1 MTMINEV
8 KKYFDN
14 DPNVASIQE
23 KSDAVFIIVK
33 DSGLVDLEEIQNI
46 KGIRSAE
53 LVRNKIIINRK
64 EKSMAANYNEIAEKI
79 VDLVGGKENVQFFT
93 HCVTRLRFNLKD
105 EKKANKEEVDKLPGV
120 LGSQWQNGQLQVII
134 GQAVGDVYKL
144 ICEKNGLAMEKAV
157 DENIDADLGKKG
169 LKGIVD
175 KVFDGISGSLT
186 PFIPALIGAGM
197 IKVLLIFADMLGADA
212 TSGTYQLLSFAGDA
226 GFYFLPIIIGAFA
239 ARKFGCNQGLGMVI
253 GGMLVYPS
261 FANGSGFNFLGIP
274 VYSNSYSSTIIPII
288 LCCAVMAPIE
298 RFFAKHS
305 PEILRSV
312 LEPLCTI
319 LIMIPLAYCVLGP
332 IGSFLGQY
340 LSSFVLWLYNSV
352 GFIGVALFAA
362 IMPFVI
368 MTGMHGAFV
377 PYLLQM
383 LTDPTIGYEPI
394 FFPALIISNVN
405 QGVAALAVA
414 LKTKSAEL
422 KSTGLSTAVTA
433 IVAGVT
439 EPAMYAVN
447 FKYKT
452 PLYGA
457 MIGSAI
463 GGLAAGLFKCAIQ
476 AFAGASS
483 LIALPLFASASNP
496 SNLMYMIIATV
507 IGMVATFAA
516 TWILYREEK

>member
-1 MTMINEV
+1 MDYKIQTYFENDSNIVSV
-8 KKYFDN
+8 KENNGK
-14 DPNVASIQE
+14 I
-23 KSDAVFIIVK
+23 FIIVK
-33 DSGLVDLEEIQNI
+33 DSGLVPLKEIEELP
-46 KGIRSAE
+46 GIETVEIR
-53 LVRNKIIINRK
+53 RNKIILTKK
-64 EKSMAANYNEIAEKI
+64 ENNMATNYDEISKNI
-79 VDLVGGKENVQFFT
+79 VDLVGGKDNISFFT

-105 EKKANKEEVDKLPGV
+105 EKKADKDAIDKLKGV

-134 GQAVGDVYKL
+134 GQAVGDVYKE
-144 ICEKNGLAMEKAV
+144 ICDKNGLQMEKAIDENV
-157 DENIDADLGKKG
+157 DEAVGAKG
-169 LKGIVD
+169 FKGIVD

-186 PFIPALIGAGM
+186 PFIPALIGCGM
-197 IKVLLIFADMLGADA
+197 IKVILIFADMLGVDA
-212 TSGTYQLLSFAGDA
+212 ASGTYQLLSFAGDA

-239 ARKFGCNQGLGMVI
+239 AKKFGANQGLGMVI

-288 LCCAVMAPIE
+288 LSCAVMAPIE
-298 RFFAKHS
+298 KFFAKHS

-319 LIMIPLAYCVLGP
+319 LVMIPLAYCLLGP
-332 IGSFLGQY
+332 VGSFLGQY
-340 LSSFVLWLYNSV
+340 LSAFVLWLYNTI
-352 GFIGVALFAA
+352 GFVGVALFAA

-383 LTDPTIGYEPI
+383 LTDPNIGYEPI
-394 FFPALIISNVN
+394 FFPALIISNIN

-414 LKTKSAEL
+414 LKTKSAEI
-422 KSTGLSTAVTA
+422 KSTSLSTAVTA

-463 GGLAAGLFKCAIQ
+463 GGCAAGLFKCAIQ

-483 LIALPLFASASNP
+483 IIALPLFASASNP
-496 SNLMYMIIATV
+496 SNLTMMIVATI
-507 IGMVATFAA
+507 IGMVATFIA

>member
-1 MTMINEV
+1 MDYKIQTYFENDSNIVSV
-8 KKYFDN
+8 KENNGK
-14 DPNVASIQE
+14 
-23 KSDAVFIIVK
+23 VFIIVK
-33 DSGLVDLEEIQNI
+33 DSGLVPLKEIEELP
-46 KGIRSAE
+46 GIETVEIR
-53 LVRNKIIINRK
+53 RNKIILTKK
-64 EKSMAANYNEIAEKI
+64 ENNMATNYDEISKNI
-79 VDLVGGKENVQFFT
+79 VDLVGGKDNISFFT

-105 EKKANKEEVDKLPGV
+105 EKKADKDAIDKLKGV

-134 GQAVGDVYKL
+134 GQAVGDVYKE
-144 ICEKNGLAMEKAV
+144 ICDKNGLQMEKAIDENV
-157 DENIDADLGKKG
+157 DEAVGAKG
-169 LKGIVD
+169 FKGIVD

-186 PFIPALIGAGM
+186 PFIPALIGCGM
-197 IKVLLIFADMLGADA
+197 IKVILIFADMLGVDA
-212 TSGTYQLLSFAGDA
+212 ASGTYQLLSFAGDA

-239 ARKFGCNQGLGMVI
+239 AKKFGANQGLGMVI

-288 LCCAVMAPIE
+288 LSCAVMAPIE
-298 RFFAKHS
+298 KFFAKHS

-319 LIMIPLAYCVLGP
+319 LVMIPLAYCLLGP
-332 IGSFLGQY
+332 VGSFLGQY
-340 LSSFVLWLYNSV
+340 LSAFVLWLYNTI
-352 GFIGVALFAA
+352 GFVGVALFAA

-383 LTDPTIGYEPI
+383 LTDPNIGYEPI
-394 FFPALIISNVN
+394 FFPALIISNIN

-414 LKTKSAEL
+414 LKTKSAEI
-422 KSTGLSTAVTA
+422 KSTSLSTAVTA

-463 GGLAAGLFKCAIQ
+463 GGCAAGLFKCAIQ

-483 LIALPLFASASNP
+483 IIALPLFASASNP
-496 SNLMYMIIATV
+496 SNLTMMIVATI
-507 IGMVATFAA
+507 IGMVATFIA

>member
-1 MTMINEV
+1 MREEIRNYFEQDKNTVSV
-8 KKYFDN
+8 KENNGRIF
-14 DPNVASIQE
+14 VT
-23 KSDAVFIIVK
+23 VK
-33 DSGLVDLEEIQNI
+33 DSGLVATEEIE
-46 KGIRSAE
+46 KLPEIRSVQ
-53 LVRNKIIINRK
+53 LIRNRIIMETK
-64 EKSMAANYNEIAEKI
+64 ENNMAADYTEISSKI
-79 VDLVGGKENVQFFT
+79 VDLVGGKDNISYFT
-93 HCVTRLRFNLKD
+93 HCVTRLRFNVKD
-105 EKKANKEEVDKLPGV
+105 ESKVNKEEIEKLKGV

-134 GQAVGDVYKL
+134 GQAVGDVYKQ
-144 ICEKNGLAMEKAV
+144 ICEKNGLTMEKAV
-157 DENIDADLGKKG
+157 DENVDETVKKKG

-186 PFIPALIGAGM
+186 PFIPALIGCGM
-197 IKVLLIFADMLGADA
+197 IKVILIFADMLGADA

-226 GFYFLPIIIGAFA
+226 GFYFLPVIIGAFA
-239 ARKFGCNQGLGMVI
+239 AKKFGANQGLGMVI

-261 FANGSGFNFLGIP
+261 FAAASGLNFLGIP

-288 LCCAVMAPIE
+288 LSCAVMAPIE
-298 RFFAKHS
+298 KFFAKHS
-305 PEILRSV
+305 PEVLRSV

-319 LIMIPLAYCVLGP
+319 LVMIPLAYCLLGP

-340 LSSFVLWLYNSV
+340 LSAFVLWLYNTI
-352 GFIGVALFAA
+352 GFVGVALFAA

-383 LTDPTIGYEPI
+383 LTDPSIGYEPI
-394 FFPALIISNVN
+394 FFPALIISNIN

-414 LKTKSAEL
+414 LKTKSAEV

-463 GGLAAGLFKCAIQ
+463 GGCVAGLFKCAIQ

-483 LIALPLFASASNP
+483 VIALPLFVSSSSPKNF
-496 SNLMYMIIATV
+496 LYMVIAV
-507 IGMVATFAA
+507 LVGMVATFAA
-516 TWILYREEK
+516 TWILYKDEK

>member
-1 MTMINEV
+1 
-8 KKYFDN
+8 
-14 DPNVASIQE
+14 
-23 KSDAVFIIVK
+23 
-33 DSGLVDLEEIQNI
+33 
-46 KGIRSAE
+46 
-53 LVRNKIIINRK
+53 
-64 EKSMAANYNEIAEKI
+64 
-79 VDLVGGKENVQFFT
+79 
-93 HCVTRLRFNLKD
+93 
-105 EKKANKEEVDKLPGV
+105 
-120 LGSQWQNGQLQVII
+120 
-134 GQAVGDVYKL
+134 
-144 ICEKNGLAMEKAV
+144 
-157 DENIDADLGKKG
+157 
-169 LKGIVD
+169 
-175 KVFDGISGSLT
+175 
-186 PFIPALIGAGM
+186 
-197 IKVLLIFADMLGADA
+197 
-212 TSGTYQLLSFAGDA
+212 
-226 GFYFLPIIIGAFA
+226 
-239 ARKFGCNQGLGMVI
+239 GLGMVI

-261 FANGSGFNFLGIP
+261 FAAATGLNFLGIP

-288 LCCAVMAPIE
+288 LSCAVMAPIE
-298 RFFAKHS
+298 KFFAKHS

-319 LIMIPLAYCVLGP
+319 LVMIPLAYCLLGP

-340 LSSFVLWLYNSV
+340 LSAFVLWLYNTI

-383 LTDPTIGYEPI
+383 LTDPSIGYEPI
-394 FFPALIISNVN
+394 FFPALIISNIN

-422 KSTGLSTAVTA
+422 KSTSLSTAVTA

-463 GGLAAGLFKCAIQ
+463 GGLVAGIFKCAIQ

-483 LIALPLFASASNP
+483 IIALPLFVSANNP
-496 SNLMYMIIATV
+496 SNLTYMIIATIV
-507 IGMVATFAA
+507 GMVATFAA
-516 TWILYREEK
+516 TWVLYKEEK

>member
-1 MTMINEV
+1 MDYKIQTYFENDSNIVSV
-8 KKYFDN
+8 KENNGK
-14 DPNVASIQE
+14 
-23 KSDAVFIIVK
+23 VFIIVK
-33 DSGLVDLEEIQNI
+33 DSGLVPLKEIEELP
-46 KGIRSAE
+46 GIETVEIR
-53 LVRNKIIINRK
+53 RNKIILTKK
-64 EKSMAANYNEIAEKI
+64 ENNMATNYDEISKNI
-79 VDLVGGKENVQFFT
+79 VDLVGGKDNISFFT

-105 EKKANKEEVDKLPGV
+105 EKKADKDAIDKLKGV

-134 GQAVGDVYKL
+134 GQAVGDVYKE
-144 ICEKNGLAMEKAV
+144 ICDKNGLQMEKAIDENV
-157 DENIDADLGKKG
+157 DEAVGAKG
-169 LKGIVD
+169 FKGIVD

-186 PFIPALIGAGM
+186 PFIPALIGCGM
-197 IKVLLIFADMLGADA
+197 IKVILIFADMLGVDA
-212 TSGTYQLLSFAGDA
+212 ASGTYQLLSFAGDA

-239 ARKFGCNQGLGMVI
+239 AKKFGANQGLGMVI

-288 LCCAVMAPIE
+288 LSCAVMAPIE
-298 RFFAKHS
+298 KFFAKHS

-319 LIMIPLAYCVLGP
+319 LVMIPLAYCLLGP
-332 IGSFLGQY
+332 VGSFLGQY
-340 LSSFVLWLYNSV
+340 LSAFVLWLYNTI
-352 GFIGVALFAA
+352 GFVGVALFAA

-383 LTDPTIGYEPI
+383 LTDPNIGYEPI
-394 FFPALIISNVN
+394 FFPALIISNIN

-414 LKTKSAEL
+414 LKTKSAEI
-422 KSTGLSTAVTA
+422 KSTSLSTAVTA

-447 FKYKT
+447 FKYKP

-463 GGLAAGLFKCAIQ
+463 GGCAAGLFKCAIQ

-483 LIALPLFASASNP
+483 IIALPLFASASNP
-496 SNLMYMIIATV
+496 SNLTMMIVATI
-507 IGMVATFAA
+507 IGMVATFIA

>member
-1 MTMINEV
+1 MRKDIISYFEHDNNIVSIIENEDTLLV
-8 KKYFDN
+8 T
-14 DPNVASIQE
+14 
-23 KSDAVFIIVK
+23 VK
-33 DSGLVDLEEIQNI
+33 DIGLIAEEKIAQLEGVESVKIF
-46 KGIRSAE
+46 
-53 LVRNKIIINRK
+53 RNKIKIKTK
-64 EKSMAANYNEIAEKI
+64 EKNMANYSEISSKI
-79 VDLVGGKENVQFFT
+79 VDLVGGKDNISYFT

-105 EKKANKEEVDKLPGV
+105 ESKAKKEEVDKLPGV

-134 GQAVGDVYKL
+134 GQAVGDVYKQ
-144 ICEKNGLAMEKAV
+144 ICEENGITMEKAV
-157 DENIDADLGKKG
+157 DENVDEVPANKG
-169 LKGIVD
+169 FKGIVD

-186 PFIPALIGAGM
+186 PFIPALIGSGM
-197 IKVLLIFADMLGADA
+197 IKVILIFADMLGADA

-239 ARKFGCNQGLGMVI
+239 AKKFGANQGLGMVV

-261 FANGSGFNFLGIP
+261 FAAASGLNFLGIP
-274 VYSNSYSSTIIPII
+274 VYTNSYSSTIIPII
-288 LCCAVMAPIE
+288 LSCAVMAPIE
-298 RFFAKHS
+298 KFFAKHS
-305 PEILRSV
+305 PEVLRSV
-312 LEPLCTI
+312 IEPLCTI
-319 LIMIPLAYCVLGP
+319 LVMIPLAYCLLGP

-340 LSSFVLWLYNSV
+340 LSAFVLWLYNTI
-352 GFIGVALFAA
+352 GFVGVALFAA

-394 FFPALIISNVN
+394 FFPALIISNIN

-414 LKTKSAEL
+414 LKTKKEEL
-422 KSTGLSTAVTA
+422 KSTGFSTAVTA
-433 IVAGVT
+433 IIAGVT

-463 GGLAAGLFKCAIQ
+463 GGLVAGIFKCAIQ

-483 LIALPLFASASNP
+483 IIALPLFASANNP
-496 SNLMYMIIATV
+496 GNLTYMIIATIV
-507 IGMVATFAA
+507 GMVATFAA
-516 TWILYREEK
+516 TWVLYKDEK

>member
-1 MTMINEV
+1 MATN
-8 KKYFDN
+8 YD
-14 DPNVASIQE
+14 
-23 KSDAVFIIVK
+23 
-33 DSGLVDLEEIQNI
+33 EISKN
-46 KGIRSAE
+46 
-53 LVRNKIIINRK
+53 
-64 EKSMAANYNEIAEKI
+64 I
-79 VDLVGGKENVQFFT
+79 VDLVGGKDNISFFT

-105 EKKANKEEVDKLPGV
+105 EKKADKDAIDKLKGV

-134 GQAVGDVYKL
+134 GQAVGDVYKE
-144 ICEKNGLAMEKAV
+144 ICDKNGLQMEKAIDENV
-157 DENIDADLGKKG
+157 DEAVGAKG
-169 LKGIVD
+169 FKGIVD

-186 PFIPALIGAGM
+186 PFIPALIGCGM
-197 IKVLLIFADMLGADA
+197 IKVILIFADMLGVDA
-212 TSGTYQLLSFAGDA
+212 ASGTYQLLSFAGDA

-239 ARKFGCNQGLGMVI
+239 AKKFGANQGLGMVI

-288 LCCAVMAPIE
+288 LSCAVMAPIE
-298 RFFAKHS
+298 KFFAKHS

-319 LIMIPLAYCVLGP
+319 LVMIPLAYCLLGP
-332 IGSFLGQY
+332 VGSFLGQY
-340 LSSFVLWLYNSV
+340 LSAFVLWLYNTI
-352 GFIGVALFAA
+352 GFVGVALFAA

-383 LTDPTIGYEPI
+383 LTDPNIGYEPI
-394 FFPALIISNVN
+394 FFPALIISNIN

-414 LKTKSAEL
+414 LKTKSAEI
-422 KSTGLSTAVTA
+422 KSTSLSTAVTA

-463 GGLAAGLFKCAIQ
+463 GGCAAGLFKCAIQ

-483 LIALPLFASASNP
+483 IIALPLFASASNP
-496 SNLMYMIIATV
+496 SNLTMMIVATI
-507 IGMVATFAA
+507 IGMVATFIA

>member
-1 MTMINEV
+1 
-8 KKYFDN
+8 
-14 DPNVASIQE
+14 
-23 KSDAVFIIVK
+23 
-33 DSGLVDLEEIQNI
+33 
-46 KGIRSAE
+46 
-53 LVRNKIIINRK
+53 
-64 EKSMAANYNEIAEKI
+64 MATNYNEISSKI
-79 VDLVGGKENVQFFT
+79 VDLVGGKDNISYFT

-105 EKKANKEEVDKLPGV
+105 AEKADTAAIDQLKGV

-134 GQAVGDVYKL
+134 GQAVGDVYKE
-144 ICEKNGLAMEKAV
+144 ICEKHSLQMEKAIDEVV
-157 DENIDADLGKKG
+157 DEVDSKKG
-169 LKGIVD
+169 IKGIVD

-186 PFIPALIGAGM
+186 PFIPALIGSGM
-197 IKVLLIFADMLGADA
+197 IKVILIFADMLGADA
-212 TSGTYQLLSFAGDA
+212 TSGVYQLLSFAGDA

-239 ARKFGCNQGLGMVI
+239 AKKFGANQGLGMVI
-253 GGMLVYPS
+253 GGMLVYPT
-261 FANGSGFNFLGIP
+261 FAAASGLNFLGIP
-274 VYSNSYSSTIIPII
+274 VYTNSYSSTIIPVI
-288 LCCAVMAPIE
+288 LSCAVMAPIE
-298 RFFAKHS
+298 RFIAKHS
-305 PEILRSV
+305 PEVLRSV

-319 LIMIPLAYCVLGP
+319 LIMIPLTYCLLGP
-332 IGSFLGQY
+332 VGSFLGQY
-340 LSSFVLWLYNSV
+340 LSAFVLWLYNTI
-352 GFIGVALFAA
+352 GFVGVALFAA

-394 FFPALIISNVN
+394 FFPALIISNIN

-414 LKTKSAEL
+414 LKTKKEDL
-422 KSTGLSTAVTA
+422 KSTGFSTAVTA

-457 MIGSAI
+457 MIGSAV
-463 GGLAAGLFKCAIQ
+463 GGLVAGIFKCAIQ

-483 LIALPLFASASNP
+483 IIALPLFASSSNP

-516 TWILYREEK
+516 TWVLYKDKN

>member
-1 MTMINEV
+1 MKEKIIDHFKHDSNIV
-8 KKYFDN
+8 
-14 DPNVASIQE
+14 SISE
-23 KSDAVFIIVK
+23 NGDTVFITVK
-33 DSGLVDLEEIQNI
+33 DSGLIDLEALEALPDV
-46 KGIRSAE
+46 SSVA
-53 LVRNKIIINRK
+53 LSRNKITIKTK
-64 EKSMAANYNEIAEKI
+64 EKTMANYEQISSNI
-79 VDLVGGKENVQFFT
+79 VDLVGGKDNISYFT

-105 EKKANKEEVDKLPGV
+105 ASKAKKEEIDKLQGV

-134 GQAVGDVYKL
+134 GQAVGDVYKK
-144 ICEKNGLAMEKAV
+144 ICEDNGLTMEKAV
-157 DENIDADLGKKG
+157 DENVDDVPAQ
-169 LKGIVD
+169 KGIKGIID

-186 PFIPALIGAGM
+186 PFIPALIGSGM
-197 IKVLLIFADMLGADA
+197 IKVILIFADMLGADA

-239 ARKFGCNQGLGMVI
+239 AKKFGANQGLGMVV

-261 FANGSGFNFLGIP
+261 FAAATGLNFLGIP

-288 LCCAVMAPIE
+288 LSCAVMAPIE
-298 RFFAKHS
+298 KFFAKHS

-319 LIMIPLAYCVLGP
+319 LVMIPLAYCVLGP

-340 LSSFVLWLYNSV
+340 LSAFVLWLYNTI

-394 FFPALIISNVN
+394 FFPALIISNIN
-405 QGVAALAVA
+405 QGVASLAVA

-422 KSTGLSTAVTA
+422 KSTSLSTAVTA

-457 MIGSAI
+457 MIGSAV
-463 GGLAAGLFKCAIQ
+463 GGLVAGIFKCAIQ

-483 LIALPLFASASNP
+483 IIALPLFVSANNP
-496 SNLMYMIIATV
+496 NNLMFMIIATV
-507 IGMVATFAA
+507 IGMVVTFIA
-516 TWILYREEK
+516 TWILYKEEK

>member
-1 MTMINEV
+1 MKEKIIDHF
-8 KKYFDN
+8 KN
-14 DPNVASIQE
+14 DSNIVSIAE
-23 KSDAVFIIVK
+23 NGDTLFITVK
-33 DSGLVDLEEIQNI
+33 DSGLIDLEAIEAL
-46 KGIRSAE
+46 KDVSSVRLS
-53 LVRNKIIINRK
+53 RNKITIKTK
-64 EKSMAANYNEIAEKI
+64 EKTMADYKQISSNI
-79 VDLVGGKENVQFFT
+79 VGLVGGKDNISYFT

-105 EKKANKEEVDKLPGV
+105 ASKAKKEEIDKLPGV

-134 GQAVGDVYKL
+134 GQAVGDVYKE
-144 ICEKNGLAMEKAV
+144 ICETNGLTMEKAV
-157 DENIDADLGKKG
+157 DENVDAVPAQ
-169 LKGIVD
+169 KGIKGIID

-186 PFIPALIGAGM
+186 PFIPALIGSGM
-197 IKVLLIFADMLGADA
+197 IKVILIFADMLGADA

-239 ARKFGCNQGLGMVI
+239 AKKFGANQGLGMVI

-261 FANGSGFNFLGIP
+261 FAAATGLNFLGIP
-274 VYSNSYSSTIIPII
+274 VYSNSYSSSIIPII
-288 LCCAVMAPIE
+288 LSCAVMAPIE
-298 RFFAKHS
+298 KFFAKHS

-319 LIMIPLAYCVLGP
+319 LVMIPLAYCLLGP

-340 LSSFVLWLYNSV
+340 LSAFVLWLYNTI

-383 LTDPTIGYEPI
+383 LTDPSIGYEPI
-394 FFPALIISNVN
+394 FFPALIISNIN

-422 KSTGLSTAVTA
+422 KSTSLSTAVTA

-463 GGLAAGLFKCAIQ
+463 GGLVAGFFKCSIQ

-483 LIALPLFASASNP
+483 IIALPLFASANNP
-496 SNLMYMIIATV
+496 SNLTNMIIATI

-516 TWILYREEK
+516 TWVLYKEEK

>member
-1 MTMINEV
+1 MREEIRNYFENNENIVSV
-8 KKYFDN
+8 K
-14 DPNVASIQE
+14 E
-23 KSDAVFIIVK
+23 KNGRIFVIVK
-33 DSGLVDLEEIQNI
+33 DSGLVSMEEIEKFPQ
-46 KGIRSAE
+46 IRS
-53 LVRNKIIINRK
+53 VQMIRNRIIIEIK
-64 EKSMAANYNEIAEKI
+64 ENNMAADYKEISTKI
-79 VDLVGGKENVQFFT
+79 VDLVGGKDNISYFT

-105 EKKANKEEVDKLPGV
+105 QAKADKEEIEKLPGV

-134 GQAVGDVYKL
+134 GQAVGDVYKQ
-144 ICEKNGLAMEKAV
+144 ICETNDLTMEKAV
-157 DENIDADLGKKG
+157 DENVDEVSTKKG
-169 LKGIVD
+169 FKGIVD

-186 PFIPALIGAGM
+186 PFIPALIGCGM
-197 IKVLLIFADMLGADA
+197 IKVILIFADMLGADA

-226 GFYFLPIIIGAFA
+226 GFYFLPVIIGAFA
-239 ARKFGCNQGLGMVI
+239 AKKFGANQGLGMVV

-261 FANGSGFNFLGIP
+261 FAAASGLNFLGIP

-288 LCCAVMAPIE
+288 LSCAVMAPIE
-298 RFFAKHS
+298 KFFAKHS
-305 PEILRSV
+305 PEVLRSV

-319 LIMIPLAYCVLGP
+319 LVMIPLAYCLLGP

-340 LSSFVLWLYNSV
+340 LSAFVLWLYNTI
-352 GFIGVALFAA
+352 GFVGVALFAA

-394 FFPALIISNVN
+394 FFPALIISNIN
-405 QGVAALAVA
+405 QGVASLAVA
-414 LKTKSAEL
+414 LKTKSAQI
-422 KSTGLSTAVTA
+422 KSTALSTAVTA

-463 GGLAAGLFKCAIQ
+463 GGCVAGLFKCAIQ

-483 LIALPLFASASNP
+483 VIALPLFVSANNP
-496 SNLMYMIIATV
+496 KNFLYMVIAV
-507 IGMVATFAA
+507 LVGMVATFIA
-516 TWILYREEK
+516 TWILYKEEK

>member
-1 MTMINEV
+1 MLPRV
-8 KKYFDN
+8 KAYFKD
-14 DPNVASIQE
+14 DPNVSAIE
-23 KSDAVFIIVK
+23 ERGGRITVLVK
-33 DSGLVDLEEIQNI
+33 DIGLVDSEKLEEAL
-46 KGIRSAE
+46 GTDSIRII
-53 LVRNKIIINRK
+53 RNKLIIEGKDN
-64 EKSMAANYNEIAEKI
+64 SMAANYDSIAENI
-79 VDLVGGKENVQFFT
+79 VDLVGGKDNISFFT
-93 HCVTRLRFNLKD
+93 HCVTRLRFNTKD
-105 EKKANKEEVDKLPGV
+105 QSKVNKDAIDKLPGV

-144 ICEKNGLAMEKAV
+144 VCEKNGLKMEKSV
-157 DENIDADLGKKG
+157 DENLDAAPKAKG
-169 LKGIVD
+169 VKGIVD
-175 KVFDGISGSLT
+175 RVFDGISGSLT
-186 PFIPALIGAGM
+186 PFIPALIGCGM
-197 IKVLLIFADMLGADA
+197 IKVLLIFLDMLGVPADN
-212 TSGTYQLLSFAGDA
+212 STYQLLSFAGDA

-239 ARKFGCNQGLGMVI
+239 AKKFGANPGLGMVV
-253 GGMLVYPS
+253 GGMLVYPT
-261 FANGSGFNFLGIP
+261 FAAGSGFNFLGIP
-274 VYSNSYSSTIIPII
+274 VYSNSYSSTIIPVI
-288 LCCAVMAPIE
+288 LSCAVMAPIE
-298 RFFAKHS
+298 RFFAKKS

-319 LIMIPLAYCVLGP
+319 LVMIPLAYCVLGP

-340 LSSFVLWLYNSV
+340 LSAFVLWLYNTI

-394 FFPALIISNVN
+394 FFPALIISNIN
-405 QGVAALAVA
+405 QGIASLAVA
-414 LKTKSAEL
+414 LKTKNAEL
-422 KSTGLSTAVTA
+422 KSTAMSTAVTA
-433 IVAGVT
+433 VVAGVT

-463 GGLAAGLFKCAIQ
+463 GGLVAGIFKCAIM

-483 LIALPLFASASNP
+483 IIALPLFVSADRPN
-496 SNLMYMIIATV
+496 NFLFMVIAV
-507 IGMVATFAA
+507 IVGMVATFAA
-516 TWILYREEK
+516 TWVLYKDEK